1 MTVNTRSLKK
11 KSWDVAQRRGH
22 FLSMC
27 KALGLNLQYHK
38 RNKLLKDNEEIQE
51 TVYTERRE
59 GQKVGWRWTATLV
72 M

>member
-1 MTVNTRSLKK
+1 M
-11 KSWDVAQRRGH
+11 AQVEGH

-38 RNKLLKDNEEIQE
+38 RNKSLKQNEEIQE
-51 TVYTERRE
+51 MVYTERR
-59 GQKVGWRWTATLV
+59 GGRKVGWRWTASLV